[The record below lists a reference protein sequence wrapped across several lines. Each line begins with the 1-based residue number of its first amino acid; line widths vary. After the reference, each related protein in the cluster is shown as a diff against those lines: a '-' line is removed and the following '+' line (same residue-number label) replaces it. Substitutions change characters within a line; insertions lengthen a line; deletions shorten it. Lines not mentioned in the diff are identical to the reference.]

1 MQYHINEVV
10 DVIQH
15 TGNDILEINSY
26 EVIHGEYVVKFRSGN
41 LMILT
46 EQEFL
51 DLCKPLQPAVHAPSV
66 LNKPDITQIPYTT
79 PEQVEGVNTTTNA
92 ETNVEY
98 RFGSTTST
106 PQQMK
111 YEVYYNSGDNQPQ
124 S

>member
-66 LNKPDITQIPYTT
+66 LNKPDLDLTQVPYITKDQLTQITEDGLGTSVEYKFSNTSSTTT
-79 PEQVEGVNTTTNA
+79 P
-92 ETNVEY
+92 
-98 RFGSTTST
+98 
-106 PQQMK
+106 PLK
-111 YEVYYNSGDNQPQ
+111 YEVYYSDQPQ